1 MPLELSTRQARRLA
15 LSAQGFGKQPQS
27 PPTLPAL
34 KRMLQRLGVLQI
46 DSVNALVRSHYLP
59 LFSRL
64 GDYAPAM
71 LDQLAWGRGRQ
82 RQLFEYWGHEASLL
96 PLSLYPMLRWRMA
109 HAADGRGIYR
119 QLAQFGRERQDVIAR
134 VLAAVREQGALGAG
148 SLSTRQERAGR
159 WWDWSEEK
167 HALEW
172 LFAAGEVTV
181 AGRRGFERLYDVPDN
196 VLPRAILD
204 QPQPGEAEAHQGL
217 MLHAA
222 TALGVATE
230 RDLRDYFRL
239 EPAQGRAALAE
250 LIADGRGIYRQLA
263 QFGRERQDVIARVLA
278 AVREQGALGAGSLS
292 TREERAGPWWD
303 WSEEK
308 HALEWL
314 FAAGEVTVAGR
325 RGFERLYD
333 VPDNVLPRAIL
344 DQPQPGEAEAH
355 QGLMLHAATALG
367 VATERD
373 LRDYFRLEPAQGRA
387 ALAELIADGRLQ
399 AVQVQGW
406 KQPAY
411 SAGTPRIPRRIEAS
425 ALLSPFDSLV
435 WERNRTERLFD
446 FRYRLEIY
454 TPAHK
459 RVYGY
464 YVLPFLFDER
474 IAARVDL
481 RAERALGQLAVHAV
495 HAEADGLGEVGY
507 ETLAAQLL
515 RLARWLG
522 LERVQLNCPREEGS
536 QLRRAL
542 LSAAL
547 A

>member
-1 MPLELSTRQARRLA
+1 LPLKLSITQARRLA
-15 LSAQGFGKQPQS
+15 LSAQGFGKQPGS
-27 PPTLPAL
+27 APTLPAL
-34 KRMLQRLGVLQI
+34 KRMLQRLGVVQI
-46 DSVNALVRSHYLP
+46 DSVNAVVRSHYLP

-64 GDYAPAM
+64 GNYPVEL

-96 PLSLYPMLRWRMA
+96 PLNLYPLLRWRMA

-119 QLAQFGRERQDVIAR
+119 QLARFGRERQDVIAR

-148 SLSTRQERAGR
+148 SLSTRQ
-159 WWDWSEEK
+159 
-167 HALEW
+167 
-172 LFAAGEVTV
+172 
-181 AGRRGFERLYDVPDN
+181 
-196 VLPRAILD
+196 
-204 QPQPGEAEAHQGL
+204 
-217 MLHAA
+217 
-222 TALGVATE
+222 
-230 RDLRDYFRL
+230 
-239 EPAQGRAALAE
+239 
-250 LIADGRGIYRQLA
+250 
-263 QFGRERQDVIARVLA
+263 
-278 AVREQGALGAGSLS
+278 
-292 TREERAGPWWD
+292 ERAGPWWD

-333 VPDNVLPRAIL
+333 VPEKVLPKAIL
-344 DQPQPGEAEAH
+344 DQALPSETEAR

-373 LRDYFRLEPAQGRA
+373 LRDYFRLEPGQGRA
-387 ALAELIADGRLQ
+387 ALQALLADGRLQ
-399 AVQVQGW
+399 PVEVQGW
-406 KQPAY
+406 KQLAY
-411 SAGTPRIPRRIEAS
+411 CAGTPRIPRRVEAS

-446 FRYRLEIY
+446 FHYRLEIY

-464 YVLPFLFDER
+464 YVLPFLHRER
-474 IAARVDL
+474 IAARLDL

-495 HAEADGLGEVGY
+495 HAESVALDEEGY
-507 ETLAAQLL
+507 QALAANLL
-515 RLARWLG
+515 RLAQWLG
-522 LERVQLNCPREEGS
+522 LERVQLNCPRAEGS
-536 QLRRAL
+536 QLRQAL
-542 LSAAL
+542 LSAAP